1 MYRCFAQFGF
11 DLDISPTHSIVGL
24 CSPLYY
30 YALINDFEYL
40 DKLYALF
47 EVIYIPLISAFLQTI
62 ASVLFCLFPL
72 LAFGSM
78 FWLHAGLIYF
88 IVNFIFPFCDH

>member
-1 MYRCFAQFGF
+1 MYRCFARFGF
-11 DLDISPTHSIVGL
+11 DLDISQSHSIVGL

-40 DKLYALF
+40 DKLYTLF
-47 EVIYIPLISAFLQTI
+47 EVINISFISALPQTI
-62 ASVLFCLFPL
+62 VSVLFCLFL

-78 FWLHAGLIYF
+78 F
-88 IVNFIFPFCDH
+88 

>member
-1 MYRCFAQFGF
+1 MYRCFARFGF
-11 DLDISPTHSIVGL
+11 DLDISHSIVGL

-47 EVIYIPLISAFLQTI
+47 EVINISFISALPQTI

-72 LAFGSM
+72 LVFGSM
-78 FWLHAGLIYF
+78 FCVACWFDLFYCEFH
-88 IVNFIFPFCDH
+88 FPLL

>member
-1 MYRCFAQFGF
+1 MYRCFARFGF

-40 DKLYALF
+40 DTLY
-47 EVIYIPLISAFLQTI
+47 
-62 ASVLFCLFPL
+62 
-72 LAFGSM
+72 AFGSM
-78 FWLHAGLIYF
+78 FWVARWFDLFYCEFH
-88 IVNFIFPFCDH
+88 FPLL

>member
-1 MYRCFAQFGF
+1 MYYSLSVCIINVQGVLPRFGF

-30 YALINDFEYL
+30 YALINDFEYF

-47 EVIYIPLISAFLQTI
+47 ESDKYIIHFAPYPKPLCQS
-62 ASVLFCLFPL
+62 
-72 LAFGSM
+72 
-78 FWLHAGLIYF
+78 YF
-88 IVNFIFPFCDH
+88 VFSF

>member
-1 MYRCFAQFGF
+1 MYRCFARFGF

-30 YALINDFEYL
+30 YVLINDFEYL

-47 EVIYIPLISAFLQTI
+47 EVINISFISALPQTI
-62 ASVLFCLFPL
+62 VSVLFCLFL

-78 FWLHAGLIYF
+78 F
-88 IVNFIFPFCDH
+88 

>member
-1 MYRCFAQFGF
+1 MYRCFARFGF

-47 EVIYIPLISAFLQTI
+47 EVINI
-62 ASVLFCLFPL
+62 
-72 LAFGSM
+72 
-78 FWLHAGLIYF
+78 
-88 IVNFIFPFCDH
+88 